1 MGEPLTVRPE
11 GVGAKQLTIDQALQ
25 VLVGHRG
32 EGPWFTRSKDVELLS
47 DGKGGR
53 RRRRGVWALFRSPVS
68 VHDSWLRP
76 KEVVAARDRKAKAR

>member
-1 MGEPLTVRPE
+1 MGEPLRVRPE
-11 GVGAKQLTIDQALQ
+11 GAGAKQLPIDQALQ

-47 DGKGGR
+47 DDKGGR
-53 RRRRGVWALFRSPVS
+53 RRRRGAWALFRSPVS

-76 KEVVAARDRKAKAR
+76 KEAEAARARKAKAR